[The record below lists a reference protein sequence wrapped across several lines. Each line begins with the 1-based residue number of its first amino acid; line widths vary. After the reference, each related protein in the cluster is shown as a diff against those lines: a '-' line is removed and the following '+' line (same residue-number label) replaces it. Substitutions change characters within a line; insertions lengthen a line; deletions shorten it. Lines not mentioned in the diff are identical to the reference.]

1 MGCFLFF
8 FFFSQ
13 YEVWPLMYFR
23 CTSAF
28 SVLQVLD
35 YRIFV
40 GSKREELIQEVSEA
54 ASACTVQCF
63 SRHAFKKV
71 FKDKPVVI
79 NKSWGFLLALHKEE
93 QDGEMHRN
101 ILMETKL
108 D

>member
-1 MGCFLFF
+1 
-8 FFFSQ
+8 
-13 YEVWPLMYFR
+13 MYFR

-40 GSKREELIQEVSEA
+40 GSKREELIQKVSEA

-63 SRHAFKKV
+63 SRHAFKKI
-71 FKDKPVVI
+71 FKDMI
-79 NKSWGFLLALHKEE
+79 NKSWGFLLALHKQE
-93 QDGEMHRN
+93 QDREMHRN